1 MKGNFSQNI
10 KQPLFLLLKVI
21 IVLVTLFLFLF
32 IFYHFYHEY
41 MLSIKYHMVLVLLYI
56 SIFVLF
62 AITYHCLQIG
72 KLAAKEL
79 IFSYLLSACLS
90 NGMIYIIIALTA
102 EKIILI
108 YPIILLTCMQ
118 IVSASILYIISNR
131 VYARLNKAQ
140 DSIIIHS
147 DSEYDL
153 NMIRKFNSKKQ
164 NRFEIC
170 TLLLET
176 EPYENLIE
184 NIEQF
189 STVILGNINGELREK
204 LTAYC
209 FEQDKEIFINPT
221 IQDIMIYKSRE
232 VHIYDSAILQCSNSG
247 FSLVQL
253 FVKRLIDIVV
263 SAICLII
270 ASPIMLITAVA
281 IKLEDGGSVFYKQ
294 SRLTKNGKEFDIIK
308 FRSMVEHAEED
319 GQARLSSQGDD
330 RITKVGKIIRAMR
343 IDETP
348 QFINILKSEMSL
360 VGPRPERPEIFAY
373 NCTLFSHFE
382 YRIKVKAGLTG
393 YAQIYGKYNTSFEDK
408 AMMDLLYIEQ
418 PSLLLDLKLLFL
430 TLKVIFTK
438 DSTEGFRS
446 SRSSEGNTGVVWH
459 KDESEK

>member
-1 MKGNFSQNI
+1 MNGKFFEDI
-10 KQPLFLLLKVI
+10 KQPLFLFLKIV
-21 IVLVTLFLFLF
+21 IVLITLFSFLF
-32 IFYHFYHEY
+32 IFYYYYREY

-62 AITYHCLQIG
+62 AITYHCFQIG

-79 IFSYLLSACLS
+79 IFSYLLSVCLS

-102 EKIILI
+102 EKIILV
-108 YPIILLTCMQ
+108 YPIIILTGMQ
-118 IVSASILYIISNR
+118 IVASSIMYIISNR
-131 VYARLNKAQ
+131 IYAKLNKAQ
-140 DSIIIHS
+140 NSIIIHS
-147 DSEYDL
+147 DTEYDL

-164 NRFEIC
+164 NRFMIRK
-170 TLLLET
+170 LLLET
-176 EPYENLIE
+176 EPYEELIDS
-184 NIEQF
+184 IDQF

-209 FEQDKEIFINPT
+209 FESDKEILINPT

-232 VHIYDSAILQCSNSG
+232 VYIYDSAILQCSNSG

-253 FVKRLIDIVV
+253 FFKRLIDIVV

-270 ASPIMLITAVA
+270 ASPIMLIAGVA

-294 SRLTKNGKEFDIIK
+294 TRLTKDGKEFDIIK

-319 GQARLSSQGDD
+319 GKARLSSQGDD

-348 QFINILKSEMSL
+348 QFLNILKGEMSL

-430 TLKVIFTK
+430 TLKVIFIK
-438 DSTEGFRS
+438 DSTEGFDAEQS
-446 SRSSEGNTGVVWH
+446 NEGNTGVVWH
-459 KDESEK
+459 KDEPK